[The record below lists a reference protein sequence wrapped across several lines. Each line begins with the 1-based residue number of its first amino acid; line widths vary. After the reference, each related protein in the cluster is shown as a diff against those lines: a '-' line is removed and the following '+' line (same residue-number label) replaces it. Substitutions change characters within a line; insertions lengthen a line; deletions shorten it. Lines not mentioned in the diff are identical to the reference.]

1 MSNTAENMD
10 KVLSNQEETDLFEQ
24 KQIIMTP
31 GQLVMKRFLRNKLA
45 VFGLCIMLIISL
57 FCFVGPFFSPYGE
70 YEIFYKNTVTGEE
83 IRMHDS
89 DKIRD
94 QDVGVNVKA
103 PMSKSHWLGTDGDG
117 RDVFTRLMYGGRVS
131 LIFSVIVTI
140 IELLLGVT
148 LGGMAGYYGGKI
160 DMLIMRLVDIFYCIP
175 FFPLM
180 LVTASLMSAFGVKP
194 EMRIYILILIMGIFN
209 WSGVARLVRGQILS
223 IREMDYMQAAEAC
236 GISTFSKI
244 FKHLI
249 PNVTPVIIVMAT
261 MDLGGFILTESA
273 LSYLGVGLAFPFAS
287 LGNMVNAVN
296 SSIIMKNYLNI
307 WLPPGLLILFI
318 VMAFNFIG
326 DGLRDAFDPKMKR

>member
-1 MSNTAENMD
+1 MLASEEIRNT
-10 KVLSNQEETDLFEQ
+10 VQSNQEEQDKFEQ
-24 KQIIMTP
+24 NQIILTP
-31 GQLVMKRFLRNKLA
+31 GQLIMKRFLRNKLA
-45 VFGLCIMLIISL
+45 VFGLCIILAIST
-57 FCFVGPFFSPYGE
+57 FCFVGPLFSPYGE
-70 YEIFYKNTVTGEE
+70 YEIFYINQVTGEE
-83 IRMHDS
+83 IRMTDTE
-89 DKIRD
+89 KIKEKN
-94 QDVGVNVKA
+94 VGVNVKA
-103 PMSKSHWLGTDGDG
+103 PMSAAHPLGTDADG
-117 RDVFTRLMYGGRVS
+117 RDVLTRLMYGGRIS
-131 LIFSVIVTI
+131 LIFSIVVTA
-140 IELLLGVT
+140 IELAIGVT
-148 LGGMAGYYGGKI
+148 LGGIAGYYGGKI

-194 EMRIYILILIMGIFN
+194 QFKIYCLMLIMGVFN
-209 WSGVARLVRGQILS
+209 WSGVARMVRGQILS

-236 GISTFSKI
+236 GLSVWRKI

-261 MDLGGFILTESA
+261 MDLGGFILSESA
-273 LSYLGVGLAFPFAS
+273 LSYLGVGLAFPYAS

>member
-1 MSNTAENMD
+1 MNNVKENEN
-10 KVLSNQEETDLFEQ
+10 KVLSNQEETDIFEQ

-31 GQLVMKRFLRNKLA
+31 GQLIMKRFLRNKLA
-45 VFGLCIMLIISL
+45 VLGLCIILAISL
-57 FCFVGPFFSPYGE
+57 FCFIGPLFSPYQE

-83 IRMHDS
+83 IRMYES
-89 DKIRD
+89 DKIK
-94 QDVGVNVKA
+94 QENVGVNVKA
-103 PMSKSHWLGTDGDG
+103 PISKTHWLGTDGDG
-117 RDVFTRLMYGGRVS
+117 RDVFTRLMYGGKIS
-131 LIFSVIVTI
+131 LLFSIVVTA
-140 IELLLGVT
+140 IELTLGIT
-148 LGGMAGYYGGKI
+148 LGGIAGYYGGKI

-180 LVTASLMSAFGVKP
+180 LVTSSLMAAFGVKP
-194 EMRIYILILIMGIFN
+194 EVKIYYLMLIMGVFN
-209 WSGVARLVRGQILS
+209 WSGVARMVRGQILS
-223 IREMDYMQAAEAC
+223 FREMDYMQAAEAC
-236 GISTFSKI
+236 GLSTSRKI

-249 PNVTPVIIVMAT
+249 PNVTPVIIVMTT
-261 MDLGGFILTESA
+261 MDLGGFILSESA
-273 LSYLGVGLAFPFAS
+273 LSFLGVGLAFPYAS